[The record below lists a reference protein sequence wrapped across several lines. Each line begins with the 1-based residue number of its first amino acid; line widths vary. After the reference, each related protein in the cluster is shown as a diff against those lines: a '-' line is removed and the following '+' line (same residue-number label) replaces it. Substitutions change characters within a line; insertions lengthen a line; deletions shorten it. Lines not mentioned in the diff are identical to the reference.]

1 MSFFST
7 FKAKVR
13 AMCLLLGA
21 LLVAFVVSGCGN
33 SSDDY
38 VGTWMGINEIGYGN
52 SKVYEFDIE
61 LDRNGIDYIIC
72 VTQKD
77 YDVSINHSA
86 AEWRS
91 TMPHYFS
98 ASLNNN
104 GDLVSDIGV
113 IRADHQKFRLIYG
126 NIFLV
131 RKAKNTELKFKY
143 VVRRELEE
151 RYPGIVMVD

>member
-61 LDRNGIDYIIC
+61 LDRNSEGAY
-72 VTQKD
+72 Q
-77 YDVSINHSA
+77 SPLNSL
-86 AEWRS
+86 
-91 TMPHYFS
+91 YFIPE
-98 ASLNNN
+98 L
-104 GDLVSDIGV
+104 LVSQSAED
-113 IRADHQKFRLIYG
+113 
-126 NIFLV
+126 
-131 RKAKNTELKFKY
+131 
-143 VVRRELEE
+143 
-151 RYPGIVMVD
+151 P

>member
-1 MSFFST
+1 
-7 FKAKVR
+7 
-13 AMCLLLGA
+13 
-21 LLVAFVVSGCGN
+21 
-33 SSDDY
+33 
-38 VGTWMGINEIGYGN
+38 
-52 SKVYEFDIE
+52 
-61 LDRNGIDYIIC
+61 
-72 VTQKD
+72 
-77 YDVSINHSA
+77 
-86 AEWRS
+86 
-91 TMPHYFS
+91 MPHYFS

-113 IRADHQKFRLIYG
+113 IRADHQNFRLIYG